1 MLDISLLHALHAVH
15 KHGSLSGAAGTLHIT
30 TSAVSQRINKL
41 ERETGQR
48 MIERLGRGVRLT
60 DAAVLL
66 VGFADR
72 ILSLVDEAE
81 STLDGHRGAIAG
93 RLSIAG
99 FSTAVRGL
107 LPPAIVSLRERHP
120 GLRLEIS
127 EHEPTVSIPQL
138 LRGDVDIAVV
148 QDWFNAPLDLPDGLM
163 KAPLL
168 DDVADVALP
177 VAHPLAQRHTLDLD
191 ELVNENWITWTPG
204 TVCHDW
210 LMQTFRARGVEPH
223 VVHTAAEYSTQLA
236 LVASGLGICVIPR
249 LGRETVTPG
258 VSVSGVRPLLSRHV
272 YAVWR
277 RESARRPAIR
287 AAIDALVA
295 TALPTELNYSTK
307 TSFPT
312 EEPVSS
318 I

>member
-1 MLDISLLHALHAVH
+1 MLDIPLLHALHAVH
-15 KHGSLSGAAGTLHIT
+15 EHGSLSGAAETLHIT
-30 TSAVSQRINKL
+30 TSAVSQRITKL

-66 VGFADR
+66 VGYADR
-72 ILSLVDEAE
+72 ILSLVNEAE
-81 STLDGHRGAIAG
+81 ATLDGHRGAIAG

-107 LPPAIVSLRERHP
+107 LPPAIVALRERHP
-120 GLRLEIS
+120 SLRLEVC
-127 EHEPTVSIPQL
+127 EHEPDVSLPRL
-138 LRGDVDIAVV
+138 VRGDVDIAVV

-177 VAHPLAQRHTLDLD
+177 AGHPLAQRHTLELD
-191 ELVNENWITWTPG
+191 ELAGENWITWTPG
-204 TVCHDW
+204 SVCHDW
-210 LMQTFRARGVEPH
+210 LMQTLRARGVEPR
-223 VVHTAAEYSTQLA
+223 VVHTAADYSTQLA

-249 LGRETVTPG
+249 LGRDMVPPG
-258 VSVSGVRPLLSRHV
+258 VAVSGVRPLLSRHV

-287 AAIDALVA
+287 AAVDALVT
-295 TALPTELNYSTK
+295 TALPTELDYSTK
-307 TSFPT
+307 TSFPA